1 MVRLED
7 MSELRGAD
15 GRRVPRVQLAEG
27 YGEVQHQ
34 PPIEGHVGEGA
45 GMKRRTGSRTLTV
58 HNVSLDEAF
67 EIIHK
72 AFKDKESDQDEKVIE
87 TCNIQITH
95 KRRKEDGPERD

>member
-1 MVRLED
+1 
-7 MSELRGAD
+7 
-15 GRRVPRVQLAEG
+15 
-27 YGEVQHQ
+27 
-34 PPIEGHVGEGA
+34 
-45 GMKRRTGSRTLTV
+45 MKRRTGSRTLTV

-95 KRRKEDGPERD
+95 KKKGEEK